1 MPLGFR
7 NVCQNMRAM
16 EVYLE
21 ENCADLDFTA
31 IKLCFGKGQNET
43 GILFYFS
50 VFFFVVVFF
59 FCPGDMPFFVKAG
72 VSLGWKNLVQ
82 NMRAM
87 EVYLEENCA
96 DLDFTAVK
104 LLFGKG
110 QNETGLISFSRV
122 AVLCR
127 FLFHFMAI

>member
-7 NVCQNMRAM
+7 NVCQNIRAM

-31 IKLCFGKGQNET
+31 VKLAFGKGQNET

-50 VFFFVVVFF
+50 VIFFFFLPRGHAIF
-59 FCPGDMPFFVKAG
+59 GKSRCFTG
-72 VSLGWKNLVQ
+72 SLGWKNVVQ